1 MKLEINSKRKAGKI
15 TDVWRLNNM
24 LLNSYWVNKEIKGET
39 ENYPKTN
46 KNENTT
52 NQNLM
57 GETGCM

>member
-52 NQNLM
+52 NQNL
-57 GETGCM
+57 